1 MKKII
6 LFIVVALCATTQNYA
21 QCACCAGAGSGSSNG
36 DYSNGILTL
45 SKNQL
50 IVEAYNDYRTIRNG
64 DAQLEEETLL
74 KSMVAS
80 SLGIRYG
87 LNNKMT
93 VSALLPYVFL
103 NTASG
108 NDSGLGDLVLMG
120 TYTIHSKNNF
130 NIALQAGVEL
140 PTGIQK
146 NSNFDNT
153 TIVVGSGS
161 FDPMA
166 GILISNHW
174 DKFTLMGSGLF
185 KYTTSGFENNYYGS
199 IAIQNLT
206 ISYKIKDGG
215 SFCTMDTLDK
225 REASNLGW
233 TIFGGYYG
241 EWLDQLKEDTIP
253 DENSGYYLGFANL
266 GTNLSYK
273 NWSLPL
279 TLSLPI
285 VTNMNGNQNDAGF
298 RLRIG
303 ILKSF

>member
-1 MKKII
+1 MKKIT
-6 LFIVVALCATTQNYA
+6 LFIIVAFYATTQTYA
-21 QCACCAGAGSGSSNG
+21 QCACCAGAGAGPSNG
-36 DYSNGILTL
+36 DYNSGMLTL

-50 IVEAYNDYRTIRNG
+50 IAESYGDYRTIKNG
-64 DAQLEEETLL
+64 DAQLDEETLL
-74 KSMVAS
+74 KSMFIS
-80 SLGIRYG
+80 SIGIRYG
-87 LNNKMT
+87 INKKTT
-93 VSALLPYVFL
+93 VSALLPYLFL

-108 NDSGLGDLVLMG
+108 NDNGLGDLVLMG
-120 TYTIHSKNNF
+120 IYSMYSKNNF

-146 NSNFDNT
+146 SSSFDNT

-161 FDPMA
+161 FDPIA
-166 GILISNHW
+166 GILISKHW
-174 DKFTLMGSGLF
+174 DKFKLMASGLF
-185 KYTTSGFENNYYGS
+185 KYSTSGFENNYYGS
-199 IAIQNLT
+199 ISTQNLT
-206 ISYKIKDGG
+206 LSYKVKEGS
-215 SFCTMDTLDK
+215 SFCAMDTLNK
-225 REASNLGW
+225 RKASNLGW
-233 TIFGGYYG
+233 NLFGGYNG

-273 NWSLPL
+273 NWSFPL

-285 VTNMNGNQNDAGF
+285 ISNMNGNQNDAGF

>member
-1 MKKII
+1 MKQIT
-6 LFIVVALCATTQNYA
+6 LFIIVAVYATTQTYA
-21 QCACCAGAGSGSSNG
+21 QCACCAGAGAGSSNG
-36 DYSNGILTL
+36 DYNSGILTL

-50 IVEAYNDYRTIRNG
+50 IAESYGDYRTIKNG
-64 DAQLEEETLL
+64 DAQLDEETLL
-74 KSMVAS
+74 KSMFIT
-80 SLGIRYG
+80 SLGIQYG
-87 LNNKMT
+87 INKKTT
-93 VSALLPYVFL
+93 VSALLPYAFL

-108 NDSGLGDLVLMG
+108 NDNGLGDLVLMG
-120 TYTIHSKNNF
+120 TYSMYSKNNF
-130 NIALQAGVEL
+130 NIALQVGVEL

-146 NSNFDNT
+146 SSSFDNT

-166 GILISNHW
+166 GILISKHW
-174 DKFTLMGSGLF
+174 GKFTLLGSGLF

-206 ISYKIKDGG
+206 LSYKIKDGG
-215 SFCTMDTLDK
+215 NFCTMDTLNK
-225 REASNLGW
+225 KQASNLGW
-233 TIFGGYYG
+233 NLFGGYYG
-241 EWLDQLKEDTIP
+241 EWLDQLKEDTIT

-279 TLSLPI
+279 TLSLHI
-285 VTNMNGNQNDAGF
+285 ISNMNGNQNDAGF

-303 ILKSF
+303 ILKLF